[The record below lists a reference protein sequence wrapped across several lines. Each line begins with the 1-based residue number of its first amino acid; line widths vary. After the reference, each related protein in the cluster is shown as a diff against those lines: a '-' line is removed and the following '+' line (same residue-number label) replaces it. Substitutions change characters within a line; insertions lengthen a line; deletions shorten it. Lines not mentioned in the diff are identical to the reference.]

1 MNIKYHWLVACFTV
15 LLQLSENYPICQ
27 PMACDK
33 PAVTEAATS
42 TSRSEVSLWSTQYRY
57 NLSVGHHRGSGVH
70 FQSADISFKPPI
82 FSPVPAKLL
91 CVM

>member
-33 PAVTEAATS
+33 PAVTGGGGQHQQV
-42 TSRSEVSLWSTQYRY
+42 RSQPL
-57 NLSVGHHRGSGVH
+57 VH
-70 FQSADISFKPPI
+70 SIPI
-82 FSPVPAKLL
+82 QP
-91 CVM
+91 